1 MPRTVALQLRD
12 IRATYG
18 SITAV
23 DGLTLHVHRGEIVAL
38 LGPNGSGKSTTL
50 GIAAGILDPV
60 SGSVEIEG
68 IDRASEPLRYATR
81 VGFVPQDSAIYE
93 EFTAVQNLEFFGRL
107 HGLRGYEL
115 DSRIAKA
122 LARSRLIDR
131 SHVRA
136 GTFSGGLRRRLG
148 IAVALLPDPPVLLLD
163 EPTAALDSAS
173 RDELFAELHR
183 LRDDGHAILLTTH
196 HADEAEQGC
205 DRIAVLE
212 NGRLVADGSPSELM
226 RTRTAGRS
234 VLFGHLH
241 ETLPKFVERRIRQRL
256 DVGVGFEVTGHR
268 VRLSAWTAKD
278 LGRALALVLGEG
290 ACLDQFRSAPGR
302 LEPTAK
308 AA

>member
-12 IRATYG
+12 IRAVYG
-18 SITAV
+18 SVTAV
-23 DGLTLHVHRGEIVAL
+23 DGLSLRVHRGEIVAL
-38 LGPNGSGKSTTL
+38 VGPNGSGKSTTL
-50 GIAAGILDPV
+50 GIAAGALDPA

-68 IDRASEPLRYATR
+68 VDRAREPLRYASR
-81 VGFVPQDSAIYE
+81 VGFVPQDSAIYD

-122 LARSRLIDR
+122 LGRSRLIDR
-131 SHVRA
+131 SHHRA

-148 IAVALLPDPPVLLLD
+148 IAVAILPDPPVLLLD

-173 RDELFAELHR
+173 RDELFADLQR
-183 LRDDGHAILLTTH
+183 LRDEGHAMLLTTH
-196 HADEAEQGC
+196 HSDEAEQCC

-212 NGRLVADGSPSELM
+212 SGRLVADASPSELM
-226 RTRTAGRS
+226 RTRTSGRS
-234 VLFGHLH
+234 VLFGHLRGA
-241 ETLPKFVERRIRQRL
+241 LPKFVERRIRQRL
-256 DVGVGFEVTGHR
+256 DSSVGFEVTGHR
-268 VRLSAWTAKD
+268 VRLSAWTAED

-290 ACLDQFRSAPGR
+290 ARLDQFRSAPGR